1 MMAFI
6 TRCLKKA
13 RLESAARF
21 FCALVA
27 TVCIGLA
34 HAQVAAP
41 EVSAMQLERSADGL
55 LLSASVTFD
64 LPSTVEDALLKGVPV
79 IFVSEVDI
87 SRERWY
93 WFDKKVISSE
103 RHMRLMF
110 QPLTRRW
117 RLTVGSGHITSN
129 GLGVAL
135 NQNFDALSDA
145 LAAIRRVSGWRV
157 ADLSDL
163 VSGARYRVDYR
174 FRLDVSQLP
183 RPLQIGAIGQSDW
196 ILSTAASQPLTL
208 ENLK

>member
-6 TRCLKKA
+6 THCLKKA

-21 FCALVA
+21 FCALLTMA
-27 TVCIGLA
+27 CLSLA
-34 HAQVAAP
+34 QAQVAVP
-41 EVSAMQLERSADGL
+41 EVSAMRLERASDGL
-55 LLSASVTFD
+55 LLSANVNFE
-64 LPSTVEDALLKGVPV
+64 LPNTVEDALLKGVPV
-79 IFVSEVDI
+79 IFVAEVDI

-103 RHMRLMF
+103 RHMRLMY

-135 NQNFDALSDA
+135 NQNFDALGDA

-157 ADLSDL
+157 AELSDL
-163 VSGARYRVDYR
+163 VPGARYRVDYR

-196 ILSTAASQPLTL
+196 ILSTTASQPLVL
-208 ENLK
+208 ESSK

>member
-6 TRCLKKA
+6 THCWKKA
-13 RLESAARF
+13 RFDWTARL
-21 FCALVA
+21 CCVLLTCVLA
-27 TVCIGLA
+27 TT
-34 HAQVAAP
+34 AQAQGVSP
-41 EVSAMQLERSADGL
+41 EVLSLQVERNADSL
-55 LLSASVTFD
+55 LLSASVNFE

-79 IFVSEVDI
+79 IFVSEVDV

-93 WFDKKVISSE
+93 WFDKKVITSE

-117 RLTVGSGHITSN
+117 RLTVGAGHITNN

-135 NQNFDALSDA
+135 NQNYDALSDA
-145 LAAIRRVSGWRV
+145 LAAIRRVSGWRIADM
-157 ADLSDL
+157 ADL
-163 VSGARYRVDYR
+163 VPGAAYRVDYR

-196 ILSTAASQPLTL
+196 MLSTAASQRLMVESL
-208 ENLK
+208 R

>member
-6 TRCLKKA
+6 THCWKKA
-13 RLESAARF
+13 RFDGTVRLCCVLLS
-21 FCALVA
+21 CAFASTAQAQGLSPEVA
-27 TVCIGLA
+27 TL
-34 HAQVAAP
+34 QV
-41 EVSAMQLERSADGL
+41 ERNADNL
-55 LLSASVTFD
+55 LLSASVNFE

-79 IFVSEVDI
+79 IFVSEVDV

-93 WFDKKVISSE
+93 WFDKKVITSE

-117 RLTVGSGHITSN
+117 RLTVGAGHITNN

-135 NQNFDALSDA
+135 NQNYDALGDA
-145 LAAIRRVSGWRV
+145 LAAIRRVSGWRI
-157 ADLSDL
+157 ADLTDL
-163 VSGARYRVDYR
+163 VPGAVYRVDYR

-196 ILSTAASQPLTL
+196 ILSTAASQRLVV